1 MILRRKRKQPDRPE
15 GRPRLDPPTGS
26 PGPGGGEPKPKT
38 WKMRSNMDEHERRR
52 RRARKR
58 RAAEMSQGVAGG
70 NPLLAAVCR
79 ELDKH
84 SFTAVSNSDGDAVHL
99 DCWFFPPED
108 AHYRDEDGQPR
119 VLVTIN
125 CSQPGHV
132 YVAARNAFDVRDA
145 VNKPAVADAVPR
157 LEQLLA
163 DAGLAYHGGWG
174 FVTPYVTVPNGDLA
188 ANPMLALGA
197 IASLLKDAHQLAPVM
212 DRLIRTGYASVDA
225 STFTVPEW
233 SPQEYEDHLAMLDRR
248 GRNETR
254 EHTKRYD
261 REVKRRLMRH
271 SRRYGADPGLAKRV
285 LGQIG
290 HSPRVLNAQL
300 FRNQVLAINARAD
313 HLAHPAM
320 LQTLDRLLR
329 QERRKA

>member
-1 MILRRKRKQPDRPE
+1 
-15 GRPRLDPPTGS
+15 
-26 PGPGGGEPKPKT
+26 
-38 WKMRSNMDEHERRR
+38 MDERERRR

-58 RAAEMSQGVAGG
+58 RAAEMNQGVAGG

-79 ELDKH
+79 EIGKH
-84 SFTAVSNSDGDAVHL
+84 GFTAVPNSDGDAVHL

-132 YVAARNAFDVRDA
+132 YVAAPNAFDVRDA

-163 DAGLAYHGGWG
+163 DAGLAYHGGCG
-174 FVTPYVTVPNGDLA
+174 TVLPYVTIPKSDLA
-188 ANPMLALGA
+188 ADPSLALKA
-197 IASLLKDAHQLAPVM
+197 IISVLTRVHQLSPVM
-212 DRLIRTGYASVDA
+212 DRLIRTGCADFDA
-225 STFTVPEW
+225 STFAVPAW
-233 SPQEYEDHLAMLDRR
+233 NRQEYEDHLTMLDRR
-248 GRNETR
+248 GVNETA
-254 EHTKRYD
+254 EHAERFSG
-261 REVKRRLMRH
+261 EVKRRLMRH
-271 SRRYGADPGLAKRV
+271 VRRYGADPGLAKRV